1 MALIVWLSAL
11 NVSVVRNVVL
21 FASLYCLHLYNH
33 VTNSVIHVILLSFKS
48 DIGLA
53 SSSLLCFP
61 LNGVLTF
68 TIFQNFK
75 IISIKTC
82 VPSQFGSC
90 SWEGPN
96 VRREATVVS
105 HNTLSAKFTFCLSM
119 L

>member
-11 NVSVVRNVVL
+11 KVSFVRNVVL

-75 IISIKTC
+75 IISIKPC

-90 SWEGPN
+90 SWVQMFEGKPQWCH
-96 VRREATVVS
+96 RIL
-105 HNTLSAKFTFCLSM
+105 LSASFTFCLSM